1 MIYIIQFIF
10 LPRCKMW
17 KKTKNYILFKKI
29 LDNIY
34 DFRYKDR
41 NDLGRI
47 QYEVETGEIK
57 IIKV

>member
-1 MIYIIQFIF
+1 VE
-10 LPRCKMW
+10 
-17 KKTKNYILFKKI
+17 KTKNYTLFKKI